1 MNSGFDWIAL
11 AEFSAIGLL
20 SGGLLAL
27 IALGFVLIYKGTG
40 VINFAMGEFMMLGA
54 YFFYTAN
61 VMWGLPL
68 WVALPLTL
76 VAVALFAALAAFPLV
91 GGGSLTGLMCVL
103 GSPIIASAGLNIMTG
118 YTGLIS
124 LGHAAFMGV
133 GCYTAAWL
141 AQRGLPFFVTLPAAG
156 LMAAVLG
163 ILVGLPSLRIKGLY
177 LAVAT
182 LAMQFVM
189 VYIFREWESVTGG
202 VRGVNVPPASF
213 FGIPLNTDARMAWLI
228 AFCAVV
234 MLIGARNL
242 FRTRVGR
249 AFTAIR
255 DKDISAEVLGINL
268 LRYKLTSFAIG
279 SFYAGVAGALLGY
292 FYRAMTPEYFTLQLS
307 IFYLAAII
315 VGGLGSTLGTILGA
329 FFMTLVPELLR
340 AGVSLAAQWSPR
352 AIEILSPIQQV
363 VFGLLIIGFLVFEP
377 HGLVEVWRRIRRF
390 FHLWPFR
397 S

>member
-1 MNSGFDWIAL
+1 
-11 AEFSAIGLL
+11 
-20 SGGLLAL
+20 
-27 IALGFVLIYKGTG
+27 
-40 VINFAMGEFMMLGA
+40 
-54 YFFYTAN
+54 
-61 VMWGLPL
+61 
-68 WVALPLTL
+68 
-76 VAVALFAALAAFPLV
+76 
-91 GGGSLTGLMCVL
+91 
-103 GSPIIASAGLNIMTG
+103 
-118 YTGLIS
+118 
-124 LGHAAFMGV
+124 
-133 GCYTAAWL
+133 
-141 AQRGLPFFVTLPAAG
+141 
-156 LMAAVLG
+156 
-163 ILVGLPSLRIKGLY
+163 
-177 LAVAT
+177 VAT
-182 LAMQFVM
+182 LAMQFLM
-189 VYIFREWESVTGG
+189 VYIFREWDSVTGG
-202 VRGVNVPPASF
+202 VRGVNVPPATF
-213 FGIPLNTDARMAWLI
+213 FGVPLNTDARMAWLI

-268 LRYKLTSFAIG
+268 LQYKLTSFAIG

-329 FFMTLVPELLR
+329 VFMTLVPELLR